1 MRILLIAITCALMG
15 CAGTPVRPPV
25 GEVKV
30 SYFRLIEGKTAKQ
43 PVGTYIGLVSQERY
57 QNGGVK
63 LNELFE
69 SITQPIVAVLDD
81 ETADGLVQLIYQDE
95 FYSLGRNAPPRAI
108 KLEDLKRMDFYTRV
122 LTVEIN
128 GIAHTVVYET
138 LTSDK
143 DRATFGQLANAV
155 FLALEVSDV
164 KATIQAEDW
173 RHLLEEHIREQR

>member
-1 MRILLIAITCALMG
+1 MRILLIAITCVLLG
-15 CAGTPVRPPV
+15 CVSAPARPPV

-30 SYFRLIEGKTAKQ
+30 SYFRLIEGRTAKQ

-57 QNGGVK
+57 QKSGVK

-69 SITQPIVAVLDD
+69 SLTQPVVAILDD

-95 FYSLGRNAPPRAI
+95 FYSLGRNATQRTI

-122 LTVEIN
+122 LSVEIN
-128 GIAHTVVYET
+128 GIIHTVVYET

-143 DRATFGQLANAV
+143 DRATFNQLANAV

-164 KATIQAEDW
+164 KATIQTEDW
-173 RHLLEEHIREQR
+173 KQLLEEHIREQR